1 MNLFSES
8 KSKGEAVGLP
18 YLTLKRAT
26 ASLYEPSRG
35 KKESETRRE
44 KCAKK

>member
-8 KSKGEAVGLP
+8 KAKGEAVGLP

-26 ASLYEPSRG
+26 ARLYEPSRG
-35 KKESETRRE
+35 KKKSEPRR
-44 KCAKK
+44 KK